1 MLQARKVTE
10 KVSLLESVLWEWPG
24 QGLPLLVW
32 NQSYMIIRMA
42 RAGAPIIGTKPF
54 LLRNTCRSEP
64 CPKMS
69 LSDHV
74 HVILMYRSD
83 HVILMYIVHHVILRD
98 QLLVWPKEE
107 SWNIATYEGGPWQVK
122 FLPINAK
129 VFGNTSIVQFWN
141 EQGRAKTSPD
151 GSAVGLPHPRCGQVI
166 CVLTRIVNYFSSD
179 MAGLPLMNS
188 LLVSS

>member
-83 HVILMYIVHHVILRD
+83 HVILMYMYMSDHVILMYIVHHVILRD

-151 GSAVGLPHPRCGQVI
+151 GSAVGLPHPRCSQVWS
-166 CVLTRIVNYFSSD
+166 VFLL
-179 MAGLPLMNS
+179 GL
-188 LLVSS
+188 